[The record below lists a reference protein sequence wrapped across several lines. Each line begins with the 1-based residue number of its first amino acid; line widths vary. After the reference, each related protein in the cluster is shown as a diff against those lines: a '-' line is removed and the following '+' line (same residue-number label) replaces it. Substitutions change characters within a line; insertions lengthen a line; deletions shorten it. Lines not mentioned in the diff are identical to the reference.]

1 MEEVLIRRGKQPIY
15 NAAVG
20 VVACQRSPPMW
31 ETNQ

>member
-20 VVACQRSPPMW
+20 VVACQRPPPM
-31 ETNQ
+31 